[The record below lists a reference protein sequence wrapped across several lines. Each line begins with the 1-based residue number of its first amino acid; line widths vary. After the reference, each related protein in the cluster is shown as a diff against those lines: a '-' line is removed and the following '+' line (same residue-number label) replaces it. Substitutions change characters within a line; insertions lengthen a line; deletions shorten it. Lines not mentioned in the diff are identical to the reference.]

1 MRSTLSL
8 ASFPK
13 VAFETV
19 LWVFL
24 IPTAHLRLHQ
34 LFLEGEG
41 VAADSPQHVVVVILA
56 GHQQQRALSVE
67 GCVHSAGGVAGP
79 GRKPRRQTHVDQ
91 CQHGGAREWGVEG
104 GRREI
109 QTDTCKMHTPL
120 LMRTCFYPNLLF
132 YLQHGF
138 FFLQMDTCK
147 MHTPLLMR
155 TCFYPNLLSYLQ
167 HGFFLFI
174 FYGWTPVKCTH
185 HCRRKLASI
194 RTCYPTFSMENKI
207 ASANASMIKGGHGN
221 GLLMGILISTIK
233 TKPQVHPHPPCFI
246 STPPF
251 IIICMLFLNWPD
263 CVMATRWRL
272 LDSALVIAEM

>member
-67 GCVHSAGGVAGP
+67 GCVHGAGGVAGP

-120 LMRTCFYPNLLF
+120 LMRTCFYPNLL
-132 YLQHGF
+132 
-138 FFLQMDTCK
+138 
-147 MHTPLLMR
+147 
-155 TCFYPNLLSYLQ
+155 SYLQ
-167 HGFFLFI
+167 HGFYFFI

-221 GLLMGILISTIK
+221 GLLMGILISIIK